1 MPHTHSPHFNR
12 SPSGRPS
19 LRPFP
24 LLVNSGTI
32 SKVGDPGTQA
42 AEAAPSAAGLL
53 VPYLPRV
60 SLEWLAA
67 AAEAPPRAPEGAL
80 AFVDVSRFPAMSERL
95 APLAARGAGG
105 GTGPRR

>member
-42 AEAAPSAAGLL
+42 AEAAPSAVGLL

-60 SLEWLAA
+60 SLEWLGA
-67 AAEAPPRAPEGAL
+67 AAEAHHRALEGTL
-80 AFVDVSRFPAMSERL
+80 AVVDVSRLTATPERPPPL
-95 APLAARGAGG
+95 RAPR
-105 GTGPRR
+105 PH